1 MIASKLHFNTT
12 NIYDFIKQGQML
24 SIISQMIKE
33 NLLQG
38 TYEACII
45 QVFVATYHKLYLS
58 CTRYLFKFFKDD

>member
-45 QVFVATYHKLYLS
+45 QVFVATYHKLY
-58 CTRYLFKFFKDD
+58 